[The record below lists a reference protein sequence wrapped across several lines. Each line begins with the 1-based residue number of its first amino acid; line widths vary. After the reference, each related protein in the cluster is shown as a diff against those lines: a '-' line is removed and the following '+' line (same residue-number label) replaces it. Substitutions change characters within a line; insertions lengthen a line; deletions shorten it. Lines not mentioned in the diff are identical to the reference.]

1 LEVKELADHNLG
13 YIGEQSGRKQ
23 QEVKFDRSSRITDWM
38 ICIPLFAQTVEKVN
52 TAVATVSLIIKMH
65 EVIDGGCLFIRNM

>member
-1 LEVKELADHNLG
+1 LEVKEMADHNLG

-38 ICIPLFAQTVEKVN
+38 ICIPLFAQTVEIEKVN
-52 TAVATVSLIIKMH
+52 TAVATVALII
-65 EVIDGGCLFIRNM
+65 